1 MYSRTI
7 LKPKYILDTK
17 MQYHF
22 PSSLNIYVAHPVISD
37 NCYERLSEFTIR
49 QIAYDTINIAGKPWM
64 KQLIGNT
71 YKITK
76 YQHNF

>member
-1 MYSRTI
+1 
-7 LKPKYILDTK
+7 

-22 PSSLNIYVAHPVISD
+22 PSSLNIYVAHTVILN
-37 NCYERLSEFTIR
+37 NCNERLSEFTIR
-49 QIAYDTINIAGKPWM
+49 QIAYDTIIIARKPLM

-76 YQHNF
+76 CPHNF